1 MDEMT
6 DGWLDREM
14 DVDRYMHGQRSG
26 GGWRDEWEGRFR
38 DGRTE

>member
-1 MDEMT
+1 MDEMA
-6 DGWLDREM
+6 GWLDREM
-14 DVDRYMHGQRSG
+14 DVDGYARTEVG